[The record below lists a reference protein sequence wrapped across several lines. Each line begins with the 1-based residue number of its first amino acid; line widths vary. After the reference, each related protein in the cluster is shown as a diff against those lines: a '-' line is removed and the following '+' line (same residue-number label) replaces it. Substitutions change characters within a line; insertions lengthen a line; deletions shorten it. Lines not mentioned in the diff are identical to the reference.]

1 MRVGAREMAF
11 DDAIGFVVPQHS
23 RQMCGLEP
31 RRACRYQR
39 GERLGAHQRTHLR
52 QIVRAKTVGLVHD
65 NHHAPE
71 AAQGNRTAGRGQG
84 TPAGA
89 EGARDGEAGLARP
102 RSPAGTRRAFK

>member
-23 RQMCGLEP
+23 RQMRGLEP

-52 QIVRAKTVGLVHD
+52 QIVRAKMVGLVHD
-65 NHHAPE
+65 NHRAPE
-71 AAQGNRTAGRGQG
+71 AAQGNRTAGCGQG